1 MKALIVSI
9 CLMSIVLVGCNHL
22 KSLHQTK
29 ASSEPT
35 PEANASPAVQPSG
48 RGTPAEAKAM
58 MLKAVEHYN
67 AVGRTKALA
76 DFTAMKSPFGDRD
89 LYVVCI
95 GSNHK
100 ITANGGFAQY
110 VGVSS
115 DVWKDADGKSLGQAI
130 WNAAWEPGE
139 GTVQYK
145 WINPVSHVTEKKIGF
160 FKKVGEDVCGVG
172 AYQPE

>member
-1 MKALIVSI
+1 MRRLVASVSFTSV
-9 CLMSIVLVGCNHL
+9 LLVGCSHL
-22 KSLHQTK
+22 NSLHQTK
-29 ASSEPT
+29 ASDTT
-35 PEANASPAVQPSG
+35 PETNASPASLPGG
-48 RGTPAEAKAM
+48 RGTPADAKAM
-58 MLKAVEHYN
+58 MLKAVDHYN
-67 AVGRTKALA
+67 TVGRTKALA

-130 WNAAWEPGE
+130 WNAAWDSGE
-139 GTVQYK
+139 GTVEYK
-145 WINPVSHVTEKKIGF
+145 WINPVSHLVEKKVGY
-160 FKKVGEDVCGVG
+160 FKKVGEDICGVG
-172 AYQPE
+172 AYRSE

>member
-1 MKALIVSI
+1 MRRLIASVAVTSV
-9 CLMSIVLVGCNHL
+9 LLVGCGHL
-22 KSLHQTK
+22 KSMHQTK
-29 ASSEPT
+29 SSDT
-35 PEANASPAVQPSG
+35 SPEANASPALLPSG

-58 MLKAVEHYN
+58 MLKALDHYN
-67 AVGRTKALA
+67 AVGRTQALA

-130 WNAAWEPGE
+130 WNAAWDSGE
-139 GTVQYK
+139 ATIDYK
-145 WINPVSHVTEKKIGF
+145 WINPVSHLVERKVGY